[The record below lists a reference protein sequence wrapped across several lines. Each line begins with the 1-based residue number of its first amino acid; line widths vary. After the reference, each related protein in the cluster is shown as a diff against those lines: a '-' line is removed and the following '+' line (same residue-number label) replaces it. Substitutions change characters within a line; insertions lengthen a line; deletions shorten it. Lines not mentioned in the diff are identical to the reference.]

1 MIYALILVGLWLLIS
16 MKTSRS
22 DGDLVRGVHPYRRLM
37 AFIMRTR
44 TESVV
49 YSDTAV
55 RAEKLMAFLE
65 AHAAEGITLTH
76 VLLAATATALEA
88 NPRLNR
94 FVVGKRLYQ
103 RRGRFVT
110 FSMKRKKLDAKA
122 KIAVVKLELLT
133 GESLADCA
141 KRIDGVIDEQRSG
154 ERTYADKEY
163 GLFNALPRPIL
174 TGATACIRWLDAN
187 NVLPAFFIRDDGLY
201 TSVFIANLGS
211 LAMSAPYHHLY
222 EWGNCPLFMGV
233 GAIEDRVVVED
244 GQVVAAKVLPIRWS
258 FDERV
263 EDGLSARGG
272 IDALTRLLE
281 DPEILMSLPSV
292 DAAQD

>member
-1 MIYALILVGLWLLIS
+1 MVYALSLVGLWLLVS

-22 DGDLVRGVHPYRRLM
+22 DGDLVPGVHPYRRLM

-44 TESVV
+44 TESAV

-55 RAEKLMAFLE
+55 RAEKLLAFLE
-65 AHAAEGITLTH
+65 ANSASGITLTH
-76 VLLAATATALEA
+76 VLLAATANALEA

-122 KIAVVKLELLT
+122 KIAVVKLELIA
-133 GESLADCA
+133 GESLQELAS
-141 KRIDGVIDEQRSG
+141 RIDAIIGKQRSG

-163 GLFNALPRPIL
+163 SLFNALPRPVL
-174 TGATACIRWLDAN
+174 TAATACIRWLDAHN
-187 NVLPAFFIRDDGLY
+187 ILPAFFIRDDGLY

-222 EWGNCPLFMGV
+222 EWGNCPLFMAV

-272 IDALTRLLE
+272 IDALVRQLE
-281 DPEILMSLPSV
+281 DPEGIW
-292 DAAQD
+292 A